1 MVVSNESDFKKASK
15 DEFKAAWNKDK
26 TIIRERFEVGGRR
39 LPHTTML
46 LLEKAYEIG
55 FYSGLQVKIQY
66 VENNG

>member
-1 MVVSNESDFKKASK
+1 MVVSDESSFKKESK
-15 DEFKAAWNKDK
+15 EEFKAAWSKDK
-26 TIIRERFEVGGRR
+26 VLIKERFEVGGRKI
-39 LPHTTML
+39 PYTQML